1 MLFFILGWFVLA
13 SLLIKFKYI
22 SCYSLSLRRRLL
34 VHVSLIQI
42 HLMLFFICI
51 FYCIY
56 SVLSCIQ
63 IHLMLFFIPL
73 EEDVFVFVSHSNTSH
88 VILYQKYFR
97 TEHILRRIQIH
108 LMLFFIKTSLMYHLC
123 GMQFK
128 YISCYSLSSFIF
140 LPAPSYSAFKY
151 ISCYSLSRQKEGNH
165 GRGDI
170 QIHLMLFFIPLY
182 RQASAVQG
190 HIQIHLMLFFILF
203 HFFLIPS
210 YTPIQIH
217 LMLFFIDILQ
227 AIYKRRNLIQ
237 IHLMLFFIYMHNYCI
252 DLLWYSNT
260 SHVILYLNIRK
271 FLLFLSQ
278 FKYISCYSLS
288 KVGAIHK
295 RGV

>member
-1 MLFFILGWFVLA
+1 MLFFITA
-13 SLLIKFKYI
+13 SPTSGSRISYSNTSHVILYLHLL
-22 SCYSLSLRRRLL
+22 LHLQRLEL
-34 VHVSLIQI
+34 
-42 HLMLFFICI
+42 
-51 FYCIY
+51 
-56 SVLSCIQ
+56 
-63 IHLMLFFIPL
+63 
-73 EEDVFVFVSHSNTSH
+73 HSNTSH

-170 QIHLMLFFIPLY
+170 QIHLMLFFI
-182 RQASAVQG
+182 
-190 HIQIHLMLFFILF
+190 LF

-260 SHVILYLNIRK
+260 SHVILYRTQAATAQMPLMYSNTSHVILY
-271 FLLFLSQ
+271 LLDCGLTKILLI

-288 KVGAIHK
+288 ASGIGANRRKRIQIHLMLFFIDFSFCK
-295 RGV
+295 

>member
-170 QIHLMLFFIPLY
+170 QIHLMLFFIEFQQHEF
-182 RQASAVQG
+182 RRCDS
-190 HIQIHLMLFFILF
+190 IQIHLMLFFIEFVHLF
-203 HFFLIPS
+203 PDVFVL
-210 YTPIQIH
+210 
-217 LMLFFIDILQ
+217 
-227 AIYKRRNLIQ
+227 
-237 IHLMLFFIYMHNYCI
+237 
-252 DLLWYSNT
+252 
-260 SHVILYLNIRK
+260 
-271 FLLFLSQ
+271 

-288 KVGAIHK
+288 LFTGKPVLYKATFKYISCYSLSYSTFS
-295 RGV
+295 